1 MLLAVNIGSKQ
12 PFRLVLSKRRSIRR
26 LRSASFRCMLA
37 FTRNPSGASGVG
49 ERRYSIKHRKSRG
62 ISRFHT
68 VFYSSERT
76 TSLVQGLEPVAG
88 ADTLVG
94 GDQGWPEIRR
104 HPANDEAVPRTK
116 PGSMPHFGYPYRQN

>member
-76 TSLVQGLEPVAG
+76 TSLVQGLVQIQVDDVVRHGHDFAHQTRQLWI
-88 ADTLVG
+88 AKS
-94 GDQGWPEIRR
+94 WPC
-104 HPANDEAVPRTK
+104 RTT
-116 PGSMPHFGYPYRQN
+116 S